1 MTDIEAKALAL
12 VNEVRRERN
21 ALPFRPFK
29 RRDYAAIEAICRAI
43 EAHEAYK
50 QKVSDAMVATSEYLE
65 VCGCGPSHSELQRIA
80 EFIILEPDPLVVAYH
95 DALPETAAI
104 HGKETVTHICGLI
117 NAALEAHGF
126 EIREKE

>member
-1 MTDIEAKALAL
+1 MTDIKEKALAL
-12 VNEVRRERN
+12 LNEVRADYGIGYASTFLGNSHMDE
-21 ALPFRPFK
+21 AL
-29 RRDYAAIEAICRAI
+29 CRAL
-43 EAHEAYK
+43 EQHETFK
-50 QKVSDAMVATSEYLE
+50 QEVSDAVVATSEFLE